1 MSKIIVI
8 GGGAAGMMAAIQAAE
23 AGAEVEIWERNKV
36 LGKKLS
42 ITGKGRCNLTNACS
56 SEEAIKNIPGNGM
69 FLYSALFAFSP
80 QDTMDFF
87 TDLGV
92 ELKVERG
99 RRVFP
104 VSDDAKEIVAAL
116 QKRLRALGVRIRY
129 GRRVRSLK
137 IENKRLMGIVSDDG
151 LIAAACVIIATGGR
165 SYPATG
171 SSGDGYL
178 WAKEAGHSIVQ
189 LRPSLVPLETNEDWP
204 ARLSGLS
211 LKNVRVTAMTVGE
224 EKLGIIGQ
232 EFGEMLF
239 THFGLSGPVIL
250 TLSHEI
256 CAQLPGQEVKIYINL
271 KPALGREQLE
281 ARLQRDLDKFSKK
294 HLQNSLG
301 DLLPASL
308 INVIVSLSGIDPHKE
323 CNQITKREREILVDI
338 LQSLPLTV
346 KGSRPIEEAIITAG
360 GVNVKEVNPKT
371 MQSKLVEGLYLAGE
385 VLDIDGL
392 TGGYNLQ
399 AAFATGA
406 AAGKAAADLVLSGEN
421 CRKND

>member
-1 MSKIIVI
+1 MAKIIVI

-23 AGAEVEIWERNKV
+23 AGAQVEIWERNKV
-36 LGKKLS
+36 LGKKLA

-56 SEEAIKNIPGNGM
+56 PEEVIKNMPGNGM

-80 QDTMDFF
+80 EDTMDFF
-87 TDLGV
+87 ANLGV
-92 ELKVERG
+92 QLKVERG

-104 VSDDAKEIVAAL
+104 ASDDAKQIVSAL
-116 QKRLRALGVRIRY
+116 QKRLQELGVKIIY
-129 GRRVRSLK
+129 GRRVRNLK
-137 IENKRLMGIVSDDG
+137 IEDKRLVGIFSDDG
-151 LIAAACVIIATGGR
+151 LTPAACAIVATGGK
-165 SYPATG
+165 SYAATG

-178 WAKEAGHSIVQ
+178 WAKEAGHSIRH
-189 LRPSLVPLETNEDWP
+189 LRPSLVPLETMEDWP
-204 ARLSGLS
+204 SRLSGLS
-211 LKNVRVTAMTVGE
+211 LKNVRVTATTVTGE
-224 EKLGIIGQ
+224 KENIIGQ

-250 TLSHEI
+250 TLSHGI
-256 CAQLPGQEVKIYINL
+256 CAHLPGQEVKIYINL
-271 KPALGREQLE
+271 KPALSREQLE
-281 ARLQRDLDKFSKK
+281 ARMQRDLDKFSRK

-308 INVIVSLSGIDPHKE
+308 IGVIVQLSGIDPHKE
-323 CNQITKREREILVDI
+323 CNQINKKERETLVDI

-346 KGSRPIEEAIITAG
+346 KGPRPIEEAIITAG

-371 MQSKLVEGLYLAGE
+371 MQSKLVEGLYFAGE

-406 AAGKAAADLVLSGEN
+406 AAGKAAADLVLSREN